1 MDFIRF
7 NLREFCGHTDFVE
20 SFESVANSFITHMDK
35 EVFLAGGAVRR
46 VVSNNSSLDSD
57 FDFFFVSE
65 KAHADFVQ
73 SLKDIDNAK
82 VVRETKNSSTFKV
95 CVNCARAR
103 IEAEVNTVPIRF
115 FESVE
120 KCIESF
126 DFTACMFGYDG
137 ENVITTPQAL
147 WDLGRRRRRVN
158 KITYPVAS
166 LRRLI
171 KYTKQGFYACDGA
184 IKELLMQSNTEEALR
199 NFEVTYVD

>member
-1 MDFIRF
+1 MEIIRF
-7 NLREFCGHTDFVE
+7 NLREFCGQTDFVHD
-20 SFESVANSFITHMDK
+20 FESVANAFVTHTDNDIY
-35 EVFLAGGAVRR
+35 LAGGAVRR
-46 VVSNNSSLDSD
+46 VLSGNSSLESD
-57 FDFFFVSE
+57 FDFFFASE
-65 KAHADFVQ
+65 KAHTDFVA

-95 CVNCARAR
+95 VVNDT
-103 IEAEVNTVPIRF
+103 EAEINTVSIRF

-120 KCIESF
+120 NCIESF

-147 WDLGRRRRRVN
+147 WDLARRRIRVN

-184 IKELLMQSNTEEALR
+184 MKEMLVQSGSEEALK

>member
-1 MDFIRF
+1 MEIIRF
-7 NLREFCGHTDFVE
+7 NLREFCGQTDFVHD
-20 SFESVANSFITHMDK
+20 FESVANAFVTHTDNDIY
-35 EVFLAGGAVRR
+35 LAGGAVRR
-46 VVSNNSSLDSD
+46 VFSGNSSLESD
-57 FDFFFVSE
+57 FDFFFASE
-65 KAHADFVQ
+65 KAHTDFVA

-95 CVNCARAR
+95 VVNDT
-103 IEAEVNTVPIRF
+103 EAEINTVSIRF

-120 KCIESF
+120 NCIESF

-147 WDLGRRRRRVN
+147 WDLARRRIRVN

-184 IKELLMQSNTEEALR
+184 MKEMLVQSGSEEALK